1 MGRFYDTSTIVD
13 RSKLWYSEP
22 NIRVYL
28 PMYNNGGFIHY
39 SHVSYGF
46 DGAKKHFAIVVGK
59 QLKQF
64 KQSQGLPIRQRV
76 FSVSMLAYLIDN
88 FGTVHRRGALTY

>member
-13 RSKLWYSEP
+13 KSKFWYSEP
-22 NIRVYL
+22 NIHL

-64 KQSQGLPIRQRV
+64 KQSQGLIANSPESV
-76 FSVSMLAYLIDN
+76 FSFYACLSN
-88 FGTVHRRGALTY
+88 